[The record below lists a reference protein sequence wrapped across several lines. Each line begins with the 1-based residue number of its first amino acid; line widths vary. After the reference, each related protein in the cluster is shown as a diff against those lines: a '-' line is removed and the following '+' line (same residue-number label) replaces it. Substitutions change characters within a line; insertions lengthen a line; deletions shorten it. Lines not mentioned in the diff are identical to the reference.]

1 MSYDDMVYTL
11 RLFFRSLLPARVLG
25 LYYWGIAQCAAWWY
39 AHPSRDMII
48 IGVTGTN
55 GKSTTVNMIG
65 RIAEGAGYRVGWTST
80 ANYKVDQLV
89 WLNDTKMTMAGRFYT
104 QRLLHQMKKNH
115 CEIAVVETSSQG
127 LAQSRHVG
135 IEYDIAVF
143 TNLSPEHL
151 ESHGGYDQYR
161 RAKGILFGA
170 LAGTR
175 RKKFGNVM
183 LPKTIVANLD
193 DDAAGYVLLFSAEQ
207 RIGYTLQDP
216 SPTRVPVD
224 RTVSAT
230 IVKGGEK
237 ESRLDVDGCIVT
249 VRLPGRFNA
258 YNAVAAIA
266 ATSALDIPIST
277 AAGVLQQM
285 TVMPG
290 RVEWVDEGQ
299 PFRAMVDYAPEPE
312 SLRQLYEFLS
322 TVPSHRIIHVLGSAG
337 GGRDRARRPVMGSI
351 AARNADVV
359 IITNEDPYDED
370 PQQIMNE
377 VAAGASAAT
386 DGRMKE
392 LRTIMD
398 RRDAIGTAV
407 RTARAGDL
415 LLVTGKA
422 CEQAICVAGGKKI
435 PWDDRVV
442 LREEI
447 RKNSGA

>member
-1 MSYDDMVYTL
+1 M
-11 RLFFRSLLPARVLG
+11 G
-25 LYYWGIAQCAAWWY
+25 
-39 AHPSRDMII
+39 
-48 IGVTGTN
+48 
-55 GKSTTVNMIG
+55 
-65 RIAEGAGYRVGWTST
+65 
-80 ANYKVDQLV
+80 
-89 WLNDTKMTMAGRFYT
+89 
-104 QRLLHQMKKNH
+104 
-115 CEIAVVETSSQG
+115 SQG
-127 LAQSRHVG
+127 S
-135 IEYDIAVF
+135 
-143 TNLSPEHL
+143 
-151 ESHGGYDQYR
+151 
-161 RAKGILFGA
+161 
-170 LAGTR
+170 
-175 RKKFGNVM
+175 
-183 LPKTIVANLD
+183 
-193 DDAAGYVLLFSAEQ
+193 
-207 RIGYTLQDP
+207 
-216 SPTRVPVD
+216 VD